1 MKPNQDNNFK
11 GNLLLITYGLIL
23 AFVLLNIKTIL
34 NLFSGLLGVLSPFLI
49 GIALAFVFN
58 IPMKAIE
65 NKLIKPMFKGDKKRF
80 ARPIALVITLI
91 LIFGILTGIFVYVVP
106 QLVSSGDTLVS
117 NMDSYAESLNDFM
130 SKYMGSAEVLN
141 ELWQKVV
148 DLGENL
154 VSLVGR
160 FAGNI
165 LDQILGITISITTV
179 IFNIFMGFLIAIYI
193 LLSKEK
199 LNVQSKKLIYA
210 LMDKEKGDR
219 VLEIA
224 RLSENKFSRFV
235 SGQVIEAF
243 ILGFLCFIGMV
254 IFRMPYALLISVVI
268 GLTALI
274 PVFGALIG
282 TVPGAFIILMIEPSK
297 VIWFIVLI
305 VVVQQIEGNLIYPIV
320 VGNSIGLSA
329 LWVLLAITLG
339 AGYFGVLGMLIGVPL
354 CGVLYTLFSIWINKR
369 LREKGISSEELE
381 DR

>member
-1 MKPNQDNNFK
+1 MKPNIDNYYKRNI
-11 GNLLLITYGLIL
+11 LLITYGLIL
-23 AFVLLNIKTIL
+23 AFVLLNIETIL
-34 NLFSGLLGVLSPFLI
+34 NLFNGLLRVLSPFLI

-65 NKLIKPMFKGDKKRF
+65 NKVIKPLFKGDKKKL
-80 ARPIALVITLI
+80 ARPIALVITII

-106 QLVSSGDTLVS
+106 QLVSSGNTLVS
-117 NMDSYAESLNDFM
+117 NMDYYAESLNDFM
-130 SKYMGSAEVLN
+130 SKYMGSAEILN
-141 ELWQKVV
+141 ELWQKVI
-148 DLGENL
+148 DMGENL
-154 VSLVGR
+154 VSLVGK

-165 LDQILGITISITTV
+165 LDQVLGITISITTV

-199 LNVQSKKLIYA
+199 LNIQSKKLIYA
-210 LMDKEKGDR
+210 LMDRDKGDR
-219 VLEIA
+219 VLEVA

-235 SGQVIEAF
+235 AGQVIEAF

-254 IFRMPYALLISVVI
+254 IFKMPYALLISVVI

-274 PVFGALIG
+274 PVFGAFIG

-305 VVVQQIEGNLIYPIV
+305 VVVQQIEGNLIYPLV

-369 LREKGISSEELE
+369 LREKGISPEDLE

>member
-80 ARPIALVITLI
+80 SRPIALVITLI

-117 NMDSYAESLNDFM
+117 NMDSYADSLNDFM

-369 LREKGISSEELE
+369 LREKGISPEELE